1 MYKPNSTVPDRGAQ
15 PTEFV
20 EELSFPKACMRVG
33 DYQCRVEA
41 QAEAWGRSTALFNN
55 ATKQDRYVEMR
66 NGITRGKGP
75 NEQKA
80 R

>member
-1 MYKPNSTVPDRGAQ
+1 MYKPNSTVPDRGPQ
-15 PTEFV
+15 TTEFV

-41 QAEAWGRSTALFNN
+41 QNQAWGRSTALFNN
-55 ATKQDRYVEMR
+55 ATKQDRYMEMR
-66 NGITRGKGP
+66 NGGERGKIP
-75 NEQKA
+75 NEEKA